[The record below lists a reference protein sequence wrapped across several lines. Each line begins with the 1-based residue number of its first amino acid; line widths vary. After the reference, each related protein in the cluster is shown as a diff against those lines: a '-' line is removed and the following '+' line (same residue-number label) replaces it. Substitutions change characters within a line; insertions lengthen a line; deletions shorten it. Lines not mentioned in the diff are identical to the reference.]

1 MREILIQ
8 IAGIALLVGSCVVPP
23 WDMPADAVRNEPES
37 VVYAEAEEVIEPEE
51 IAEESPEEELEY
63 LGTFEMTAYE
73 WTGNPCANGNYPE
86 VGYTVACNSL
96 PLGILLMIAGLFVIA
111 YTQGTYMAA
120 QLGCGPRDTLLV
132 GLKKRLKRVPIGAVS
147 IGLLSLATF
156 IGWLLGGPVGLG
168 TIISALCSGPILQF
182 SLGTLHFDAAAVK
195 HQNLRDSLKVLFRS
209 A

>member
-96 PLGILLMIAGLFVIA
+96 PLGTTVYIEGVGYRVVEDRGADWHGSNWMDL
-111 YTQGTYMAA
+111 Y
-120 QLGCGPRDTLLV
+120 LGDV
-132 GLKKRLKRVPIGAVS
+132 
-147 IGLLSLATF
+147 
-156 IGWLLGGPVGLG
+156 
-168 TIISALCSGPILQF
+168 
-182 SLGTLHFDAAAVK
+182 
-195 HQNLRDSLKVLFRS
+195 DSCYEWGVRS
-209 A
+209 VDVYIVR

>member
-8 IAGIALLVGSCVVPP
+8 IAGIALLVGTCVVPP

-73 WTGNPCANGNYPE
+73 WTGNPCANGNYPT

-96 PLGILLMIAGLFVIA
+96 PLGTEVYIEGIGYRVVEDRGAEWHGSNWMDL
-111 YTQGTYMAA
+111 Y
-120 QLGCGPRDTLLV
+120 LGDV
-132 GLKKRLKRVPIGAVS
+132 
-147 IGLLSLATF
+147 
-156 IGWLLGGPVGLG
+156 
-168 TIISALCSGPILQF
+168 
-182 SLGTLHFDAAAVK
+182 
-195 HQNLRDSLKVLFRS
+195 DSCYEWGVRS
-209 A
+209 VDVYIVR

>member
-23 WDMPADAVRNEPES
+23 WDMPADAVRNEPQNA
-37 VVYAEAEEVIEPEE
+37 VYAEAEEVIEPEE

-96 PLGILLMIAGLFVIA
+96 PLGTTVYIEGVGYRVVEDRGAEWHGSNWMDL
-111 YTQGTYMAA
+111 Y
-120 QLGCGPRDTLLV
+120 LGDV
-132 GLKKRLKRVPIGAVS
+132 
-147 IGLLSLATF
+147 
-156 IGWLLGGPVGLG
+156 
-168 TIISALCSGPILQF
+168 
-182 SLGTLHFDAAAVK
+182 
-195 HQNLRDSLKVLFRS
+195 DSCYEWGVRS
-209 A
+209 VDVYVVR

>member
-23 WDMPADAVRNEPES
+23 WEMPAEAVRNEPES

-96 PLGILLMIAGLFVIA
+96 PLGTTVYIEGVGYRVVEDRGAEWHGSNWMDL
-111 YTQGTYMAA
+111 Y
-120 QLGCGPRDTLLV
+120 LGDV
-132 GLKKRLKRVPIGAVS
+132 
-147 IGLLSLATF
+147 
-156 IGWLLGGPVGLG
+156 
-168 TIISALCSGPILQF
+168 
-182 SLGTLHFDAAAVK
+182 
-195 HQNLRDSLKVLFRS
+195 DSCYEWGVRS
-209 A
+209 VDVYVVR

>member
-37 VVYAEAEEVIEPEE
+37 AVYAEAEEVIEPEE

-96 PLGILLMIAGLFVIA
+96 PLGTTVYIEGVGYRVVEDRGAEWHGSNWMDL
-111 YTQGTYMAA
+111 Y
-120 QLGCGPRDTLLV
+120 LGDV
-132 GLKKRLKRVPIGAVS
+132 
-147 IGLLSLATF
+147 
-156 IGWLLGGPVGLG
+156 
-168 TIISALCSGPILQF
+168 
-182 SLGTLHFDAAAVK
+182 
-195 HQNLRDSLKVLFRS
+195 DSCYEWGVRS
-209 A
+209 VEVYVVR

>member
-96 PLGILLMIAGLFVIA
+96 PLG
-111 YTQGTYMAA
+111 TQVYIEGVGYRVVEDRGAEWHGSNWMDLY
-120 QLGCGPRDTLLV
+120 LGDV
-132 GLKKRLKRVPIGAVS
+132 GSCYEWGV
-147 IGLLSLATF
+147 
-156 IGWLLGGPVGLG
+156 
-168 TIISALCSGPILQF
+168 
-182 SLGTLHFDAAAVK
+182 
-195 HQNLRDSLKVLFRS
+195 RS
-209 A
+209 VEVYVVR

>member
-37 VVYAEAEEVIEPEE
+37 VVYAEVEEVIEPEE

-96 PLGILLMIAGLFVIA
+96 PLG
-111 YTQGTYMAA
+111 TQVYIEGVGYRVVEDRGAEWHSDYWMDLY
-120 QLGCGPRDTLLV
+120 LGDV
-132 GLKKRLKRVPIGAVS
+132 
-147 IGLLSLATF
+147 
-156 IGWLLGGPVGLG
+156 
-168 TIISALCSGPILQF
+168 
-182 SLGTLHFDAAAVK
+182 DACYEWGV
-195 HQNLRDSLKVLFRS
+195 RS
-209 A
+209 VEVYVVR

>member
-37 VVYAEAEEVIEPEE
+37 VVYAKAEEVIEPEE

-86 VGYTVACNSL
+86 VGYTIACNSL
-96 PLGILLMIAGLFVIA
+96 PLGTTVYIEGVGYRVVEDRGADWHGSNWMDL
-111 YTQGTYMAA
+111 Y
-120 QLGCGPRDTLLV
+120 LGDV
-132 GLKKRLKRVPIGAVS
+132 
-147 IGLLSLATF
+147 
-156 IGWLLGGPVGLG
+156 
-168 TIISALCSGPILQF
+168 
-182 SLGTLHFDAAAVK
+182 
-195 HQNLRDSLKVLFRS
+195 DSCYAWGVRS
-209 A
+209 VDVYIVR

>member
-96 PLGILLMIAGLFVIA
+96 PLGTTVYIEGVGYRVVEDRGAEWHSSNWMDL
-111 YTQGTYMAA
+111 YM
-120 QLGCGPRDTLLV
+120 GDV
-132 GLKKRLKRVPIGAVS
+132 
-147 IGLLSLATF
+147 
-156 IGWLLGGPVGLG
+156 
-168 TIISALCSGPILQF
+168 
-182 SLGTLHFDAAAVK
+182 
-195 HQNLRDSLKVLFRS
+195 DSCYQWGIRS
-209 A
+209 VEVYIVR

>member
-8 IAGIALLVGSCVVPP
+8 IAGMVLLFGTCVVPP

-96 PLGILLMIAGLFVIA
+96 PLGTTVYIEGVGYRVVEDRGAEWHGSNWMDL
-111 YTQGTYMAA
+111 Y
-120 QLGCGPRDTLLV
+120 LGDV
-132 GLKKRLKRVPIGAVS
+132 
-147 IGLLSLATF
+147 
-156 IGWLLGGPVGLG
+156 
-168 TIISALCSGPILQF
+168 
-182 SLGTLHFDAAAVK
+182 
-195 HQNLRDSLKVLFRS
+195 DSCYEWGVRS
-209 A
+209 VDVYIVR

>member
-51 IAEESPEEELEY
+51 IAEESHEEELEY

-96 PLGILLMIAGLFVIA
+96 PLGTTVYIEGVGYRVVEDRGAEWHGSNWMDL
-111 YTQGTYMAA
+111 Y
-120 QLGCGPRDTLLV
+120 LGDV
-132 GLKKRLKRVPIGAVS
+132 
-147 IGLLSLATF
+147 
-156 IGWLLGGPVGLG
+156 
-168 TIISALCSGPILQF
+168 
-182 SLGTLHFDAAAVK
+182 
-195 HQNLRDSLKVLFRS
+195 DSCYEWGVRS
-209 A
+209 VDVYIVR

>member
-51 IAEESPEEELEY
+51 IAEESHEEELEY

-96 PLGILLMIAGLFVIA
+96 PLGTTVYIEGVGYRVVEDRGAEWHGSNWIDL
-111 YTQGTYMAA
+111 Y
-120 QLGCGPRDTLLV
+120 LGDV
-132 GLKKRLKRVPIGAVS
+132 
-147 IGLLSLATF
+147 
-156 IGWLLGGPVGLG
+156 
-168 TIISALCSGPILQF
+168 
-182 SLGTLHFDAAAVK
+182 
-195 HQNLRDSLKVLFRS
+195 DSCREWGVQSVEVYIVR
-209 A
+209 

>member
-37 VVYAEAEEVIEPEE
+37 VVYAEAEEVIEPDE
-51 IAEESPEEELEY
+51 IAEESPEEEFEY

-96 PLGILLMIAGLFVIA
+96 PLGTTVYIEGVGYRVVEDRGAEWHGSNWMDL
-111 YTQGTYMAA
+111 Y
-120 QLGCGPRDTLLV
+120 LGDV
-132 GLKKRLKRVPIGAVS
+132 
-147 IGLLSLATF
+147 
-156 IGWLLGGPVGLG
+156 
-168 TIISALCSGPILQF
+168 
-182 SLGTLHFDAAAVK
+182 
-195 HQNLRDSLKVLFRS
+195 DSCYEWGVRS
-209 A
+209 VDVYIVR

>member
-96 PLGILLMIAGLFVIA
+96 PLGTTVYIEGVGYRVVEDRGAEWHGDWWMDL
-111 YTQGTYMAA
+111 Y
-120 QLGCGPRDTLLV
+120 LGDV
-132 GLKKRLKRVPIGAVS
+132 
-147 IGLLSLATF
+147 
-156 IGWLLGGPVGLG
+156 
-168 TIISALCSGPILQF
+168 
-182 SLGTLHFDAAAVK
+182 
-195 HQNLRDSLKVLFRS
+195 DSCYEWGVRS
-209 A
+209 VEVYIVR

>member
-51 IAEESPEEELEY
+51 IAEESPEEKLEY
-63 LGTFEMTAYE
+63 LGTFELTAYE

-96 PLGILLMIAGLFVIA
+96 PLGTTVYIEGVGYRVVEDRGAEWHGSNWMDL
-111 YTQGTYMAA
+111 Y
-120 QLGCGPRDTLLV
+120 LGDV
-132 GLKKRLKRVPIGAVS
+132 
-147 IGLLSLATF
+147 
-156 IGWLLGGPVGLG
+156 
-168 TIISALCSGPILQF
+168 
-182 SLGTLHFDAAAVK
+182 
-195 HQNLRDSLKVLFRS
+195 DSCYDWGVRS
-209 A
+209 VDVYIVR

>member
-51 IAEESPEEELEY
+51 IAEESPEAELEY

-96 PLGILLMIAGLFVIA
+96 PLGTTVYIEGVGYRVVEDRGAEWHGSNWMDL
-111 YTQGTYMAA
+111 Y
-120 QLGCGPRDTLLV
+120 LGDV
-132 GLKKRLKRVPIGAVS
+132 
-147 IGLLSLATF
+147 
-156 IGWLLGGPVGLG
+156 
-168 TIISALCSGPILQF
+168 
-182 SLGTLHFDAAAVK
+182 
-195 HQNLRDSLKVLFRS
+195 DSCYEWGVRS
-209 A
+209 VDVYIVR

>member
-8 IAGIALLVGSCVVPP
+8 IAGIALLVGTCVVPP

-63 LGTFEMTAYE
+63 LGTYEMTAYE

-96 PLGILLMIAGLFVIA
+96 PLGTTVYIEGVGYRVVEDRGAEWHGSNWMDL
-111 YTQGTYMAA
+111 Y
-120 QLGCGPRDTLLV
+120 LGDV
-132 GLKKRLKRVPIGAVS
+132 
-147 IGLLSLATF
+147 
-156 IGWLLGGPVGLG
+156 
-168 TIISALCSGPILQF
+168 
-182 SLGTLHFDAAAVK
+182 
-195 HQNLRDSLKVLFRS
+195 DSCYAWGVRS
-209 A
+209 VDVYIVR

>member
-8 IAGIALLVGSCVVPP
+8 IAGIALLVGTCVVPP

-73 WTGNPCANGNYPE
+73 WTGSPCANGNYPT

-96 PLGILLMIAGLFVIA
+96 PLGTTVYIEGVGYRVVEDRGAEWHGDWWMDL
-111 YTQGTYMAA
+111 Y
-120 QLGCGPRDTLLV
+120 LGDV
-132 GLKKRLKRVPIGAVS
+132 
-147 IGLLSLATF
+147 
-156 IGWLLGGPVGLG
+156 
-168 TIISALCSGPILQF
+168 
-182 SLGTLHFDAAAVK
+182 
-195 HQNLRDSLKVLFRS
+195 DSCYAWGVRS
-209 A
+209 VDVYVVR

>member
-96 PLGILLMIAGLFVIA
+96 PLGTTVYIEGVGYRVVEDRGAEWHGSNWMDL
-111 YTQGTYMAA
+111 Y
-120 QLGCGPRDTLLV
+120 LGDV
-132 GLKKRLKRVPIGAVS
+132 
-147 IGLLSLATF
+147 
-156 IGWLLGGPVGLG
+156 
-168 TIISALCSGPILQF
+168 
-182 SLGTLHFDAAAVK
+182 
-195 HQNLRDSLKVLFRS
+195 DSCYEWGVRS
-209 A
+209 VEVYIVR